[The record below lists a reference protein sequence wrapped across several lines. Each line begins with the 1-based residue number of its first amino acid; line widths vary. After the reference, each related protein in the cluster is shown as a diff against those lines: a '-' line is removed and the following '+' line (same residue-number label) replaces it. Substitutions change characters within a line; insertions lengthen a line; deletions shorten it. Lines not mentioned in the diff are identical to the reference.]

1 VLGYW
6 CCFHCYKDEDCPLDR
21 PAGVAHPGKCI
32 VGSQGHSICFMPCS
46 TNADCATGGVCTPT
60 TEGNNCMYTGP
71 TPTPPPPTPPPTPAP
86 GPPSGPTPP
95 PGPVPTPPPAPPA
108 PIPAEFATNATL
120 YRERPAHFP
129 DTLAEHNG
137 ADALGVLFYL
147 LVDSKL
153 VGRVNKLV
161 GRPSSPCFLSTPL
174 YSSRLLSHSSPLIST
189 HLHSSLH
196 SSPLLST
203 PFHSFLQWL
212 ELISLHR
219 VARVILLLRSS
230 RSMRYAIANHF
241 QQSCQQHN
249 NLLPGL
255 LRWLCAYAG
264 GLSLSPLS
272 LLRFACSPPPPL
284 HPPPLSLSLL
294 NPYIPLH
301 LFSPFPR
308 TTHLSPPPPPCATT
322 IATTIATTN
331 THPPPPPP
339 PPPPPHPPPP
349 PPPPTPTPPPP
360 TPPGGPPRDESQVT

>member
-1 VLGYW
+1 
-6 CCFHCYKDEDCPLDR
+6 LDR

-108 PIPAEFATNATL
+108 PIPAEFAANATL
-120 YRERPAHFP
+120 YRERPVHFP

-161 GRPSSPCFLSTPL
+161 GRPSSVLPVDSC
-174 YSSRLLSHSSPLIST
+174 RLLSHSSPTPLHTPPLFSPLLST

-196 SSPLLST
+196 S
-203 PFHSFLQWL
+203 FLQWL
-212 ELISLHR
+212 GLISLHR

-230 RSMRYAIANHF
+230 RSMR
-241 QQSCQQHN
+241 
-249 NLLPGL
+249 
-255 LRWLCAYAG
+255 
-264 GLSLSPLS
+264 
-272 LLRFACSPPPPL
+272 
-284 HPPPLSLSLL
+284 
-294 NPYIPLH
+294 
-301 LFSPFPR
+301 
-308 TTHLSPPPPPCATT
+308 
-322 IATTIATTN
+322 
-331 THPPPPPP
+331 
-339 PPPPPHPPPP
+339 
-349 PPPPTPTPPPP
+349 
-360 TPPGGPPRDESQVT
+360 